1 MNCILFLAF
10 LFSVVYSSENKPV
23 TTHFVTFDIEIGS
36 KPAGQL
42 KIHLFS
48 KVAPKTVKNFYLLS
62 EGFETDD
69 GKLLSY
75 TNSIFH
81 RVIDKF
87 MIQGGDITEG

>member
-1 MNCILFLAF
+1 MNCILLIAF

-23 TTHFVTFDIEIGS
+23 TTHYVTFDIEIGG

-48 KVAPKTVKNFYLLS
+48 KEAPKTVKNFFLLS
-62 EGFETDD
+62 KGFETKD
-69 GKLLSY
+69 GKTLTY
-75 TNSIFH
+75 VNSIFH